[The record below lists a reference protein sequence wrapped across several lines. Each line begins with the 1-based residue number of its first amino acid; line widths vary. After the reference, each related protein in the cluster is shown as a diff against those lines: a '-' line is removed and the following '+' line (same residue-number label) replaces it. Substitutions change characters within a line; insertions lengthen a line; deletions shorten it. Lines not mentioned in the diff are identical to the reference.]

1 MVLVSPYLRRDL
13 RIGDRG
19 QVLLHHTQQLL
30 QRQRCILTH
39 TRASPHRVRGV
50 MYRQGDTP
58 CLPPRRLTEHRPFCP
73 VYRGWWRTC
82 SGKSASTPLIASQC
96 SLMHV
101 PTCATAAAGT
111 WGTGWPRRFPP
122 PAPRVPLLRVCFFS
136 EPIFQTRSASSRQLL
151 SGTRHIG
158 TMFIIT
164 YVFKAWNRKTGC
176 SRCHFKGRIARSQV
190 GRHLMRVLQPR
201 HTSRSTRLS
210 TLPS

>member
-1 MVLVSPYLRRDL
+1 M
-13 RIGDRG
+13 
-19 QVLLHHTQQLL
+19 HTD
-30 QRQRCILTH
+30 TH
-39 TRASPHRVRGV
+39 TRIATQGQRGDV
-50 MYRQGDTP
+50 SAGGHTLPAPQKAHGTSALLP
-58 CLPPRRLTEHRPFCP
+58 CLSSR
-73 VYRGWWRTC
+73 WRTC

-136 EPIFQTRSASSRQLL
+136 EPIFQTRSASSRQIL

-176 SRCHFKGRIARSQV
+176 MQHKVSHQRALGHRWAGISCVCYNRATLAAQHGF
-190 GRHLMRVLQPR
+190 RHYP
-201 HTSRSTRLS
+201 HETPCKSAHGS
-210 TLPS
+210 

>member
-1 MVLVSPYLRRDL
+1 M
-13 RIGDRG
+13 
-19 QVLLHHTQQLL
+19 HTD
-30 QRQRCILTH
+30 TH
-39 TRASPHRVRGV
+39 TRIATQGQRGDV
-50 MYRQGDTP
+50 SAGGHTLPAPQKAHGTSALLP
-58 CLPPRRLTEHRPFCP
+58 CLSSR
-73 VYRGWWRTC
+73 WRTC

-201 HTSRSTRLS
+201 HTSCSTRLS